1 MLAENAMATANI
13 CFLVTLSQLFSA
25 YILHGQTTNFD
36 NDGDTRVQLHHGDEG
51 V

>member
-1 MLAENAMATANI
+1 MATASI
-13 CFLVTLSQLFSA
+13 RFLVTLSQLFSA

-36 NDGDTRVQLHHGDEG
+36 NDGDARVRPTCRGDEG